1 MSKYLL
7 DSDIIIWHLRGRR
20 EITEML
26 KDLQRSGLPAC
37 SAISVLEVQL
47 GVKTKDE
54 EGKTNRFLESLK
66 VFDVNM
72 DIAKIAAQLIRV
84 HKTKGVTMDIP
95 DSIIA
100 STCIL
105 HDLILVTYNRRH
117 YPISELK
124 FHLPPQ
130 IKHEW

>member
-7 DSDIIIWHLRGRR
+7 DSDIIIWHLRGRK

-26 KDLQRSGLPAC
+26 KNLQRSGLPAC

-54 EGKTNRFLESLK
+54 EEKTNRFLESLR

-72 DIAKIAAQLIRV
+72 DMAKIAAQLIRQY
-84 HKTKGVTMDIP
+84 KAKGVTIDIP

-130 IKHEW
+130 IKH

>member
-7 DSDIIIWHLRGRR
+7 DSDTIIWHLRGRK

-26 KDLQRSGLPAC
+26 KDLQRSGLPGC
-37 SAISVLEVQL
+37 STISVLEVQL

-54 EGKTNRFLESLK
+54 EGKTNRFFESLK
-66 VFDVNM
+66 IFDVDM
-72 DIAKIAAQLIRV
+72 DIAKIAAQLIREY
-84 HKTKGVTMDIP
+84 KAKGVTMDIP

-100 STCIL
+100 STCLL
-105 HDLILVTYNRRH
+105 HDLILVTYNRKH

-130 IKHEW
+130 IKH

>member
-7 DSDIIIWHLRGRR
+7 DSDIIIWHLRGRK
-20 EITEML
+20 EITDML

-54 EGKTNRFLESLK
+54 GGKTNRFLESLK

-72 DIAKIAAQLIRV
+72 DIAKIAAQLIRDY
-84 HKTKGVTMDIP
+84 KAKGVTMDIP

-105 HDLILVTYNRRH
+105 HDLTLVTYNRKH
-117 YPISELK
+117 YPISGLK
-124 FHLPPQ
+124 FHTPPQ
-130 IKHEW
+130 IKP

>member
-7 DSDIIIWHLRGRR
+7 DSDIIIWHLRGRI

-37 SAISVLEVQL
+37 SAISILEVQL

-54 EGKTNRFLESLK
+54 EGKTDRFLESLK

-72 DIAKIAAQLIRV
+72 DIAKMAARLIREY
-84 HKTKGVTMDIP
+84 KAKGVTIDIP

-105 HDLILVTYNRRH
+105 NDMILVTYNRKH

-130 IKHEW
+130 IKH

>member
-26 KDLQRSGLPAC
+26 KDLQRSGVPAC
-37 SAISVLEVQL
+37 SATSALEVQL

-72 DIAKIAAQLIRV
+72 DISKMAAQLIREY
-84 HKTKGVTMDIP
+84 KAKGVTMDIP

-105 HDLILVTYNRRH
+105 HDLILVTYNRKH

-124 FHLPPQ
+124 FHLPPR
-130 IKHEW
+130 IKS